1 MFTCGE
7 VKYGSAG
14 DDCILINL
22 KTVGLLHYFEGY
34 YLLIPK
40 VLLPE
45 VNVIESC

>member
-22 KTVGLLHYFEGY
+22 KTVGLLHYSCLRAIIY
-34 YLLIPK
+34 SSQRCSYLR
-40 VLLPE
+40 
-45 VNVIESC
+45 